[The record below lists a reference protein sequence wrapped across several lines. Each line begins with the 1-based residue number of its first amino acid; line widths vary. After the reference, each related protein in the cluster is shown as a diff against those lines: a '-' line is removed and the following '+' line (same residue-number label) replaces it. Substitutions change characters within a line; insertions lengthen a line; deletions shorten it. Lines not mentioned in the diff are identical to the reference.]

1 MVSIASKRAPSLQME
16 LSASARIPYSAH
28 VSPTVVRT
36 TAGDYVQAFRVTG
49 ASYEC
54 ADDVT
59 INLWHERL
67 NIAYRSIASPNV
79 AIWTHLVRR
88 RAQAYPSGDFAAAF
102 ARRLND
108 RYRQRID
115 GEQLMVNELYFSI
128 VYRPT
133 SNTATQVTTRML
145 SKLQPQGAALELKDS
160 LDVCEKLSQVL
171 AAALDL
177 YEPEQLSTYREG
189 AQLRSQLLDYFGLLI
204 NGESQH
210 LPLPRGPLNTALAT
224 TRPLF
229 GVEALEYR
237 TPTHTRLGAFL
248 GILEYATPTSPAVL
262 SALLKAP
269 FPLVLTQSISFVSQP
284 TGQGLLQ
291 RQYRRL
297 TNSGDF
303 AQTQAEEL
311 KEALDAYAGG
321 EFALGSHHLSLQV
334 LTDPYAGVVTTDQE
348 QRVRELNERI
358 AIARPLLTDAGLL
371 VAREDLALE
380 AAFWAQLPGNFSR
393 RPRTAVITTR
403 NFAGMAPLHGHPT
416 GRLRGNHWGDALALF
431 PSAARSPYYFSLHA
445 SDWREA
451 DGGTRKDLGH
461 TFICGPT
468 GSGKTVLIGF
478 LVAMLMKHG
487 ATQVV
492 IDKDHGLEILVRA
505 LDGEYLALRSGV
517 ATGFNPLQLPTT
529 PVHLEFLRQWLVL
542 LARPASVREETDLF
556 QALRGTLSLAP
567 EARRLSRL
575 IEFVDST
582 DPAGLY
588 PRLARWTYAARGEYA
603 WVFDNSTDSVVP
615 RLGAQTILGFDVTDV
630 LSNPAICTP
639 VSWYLFNLIDALVDG
654 RRLVCWMD
662 EFSNL
667 LGDPVFESRARNAL
681 KTWRKLE
688 GVLCVSTQ
696 SPHDA
701 LQSPIA
707 RSIIE
712 GTATKIFLPNSDA
725 AAEDYMDG
733 FGLTEREFQLIKERI
748 DPSSRQF
755 LIKQGRYSTVC
766 ELNLKGFDAE
776 LAVISGRASSVQM
789 MHAAMEIAGQQSE
802 EWLPTFLRLLG
813 ESKRVEGEGHAS

>member
-1 MVSIASKRAPSLQME
+1 MIGLALKNHASLRREMPVAG
-16 LSASARIPYSAH
+16 RIPYSAH
-28 VSPTVVRT
+28 VSPHVVRT
-36 TAGDYVQAFRVTG
+36 SAGDYVQAFRIAG

-59 INLWHERL
+59 VNLWHERL

-88 RAQAYPSGDFAAAF
+88 RSRGYPSGDLQVAF
-102 ARRLND
+102 ACRLNE
-108 RYRQRID
+108 RYQQRID
-115 GEQLMVNELYFSI
+115 GEQLMVNELFFAV

-133 SNTATQVTTRML
+133 ANAATQLTTRML
-145 SKLQPQGAALELKDS
+145 SRAQPQGAALELRDS
-160 LDVCEKLSQVL
+160 LDVCDKLSQSL
-171 AAALDL
+171 IAALDR
-177 YEPEQLSTYREG
+177 YEPEQLSTYRKGE
-189 AQLRSQLLDYFGLLI
+189 QLRSELLEYFGLLI
-204 NGESQH
+204 NGEAQ
-210 LPLPRGPLNTALAT
+210 PIPVPRGPLNSALAS

-237 TPTHTRLGAFL
+237 TPTNTRLGAFL
-248 GILEYATPTSPAVL
+248 GIMEYATPTSPGVF

-269 FPLVLTQSISFVSQP
+269 FPLVLTQSLAFVSQAA
-284 TGQGLLQ
+284 GQGLLQ
-291 RQYRRL
+291 RQFRRL
-297 TNSGDF
+297 MNSGDF

-311 KEALDAYAGG
+311 KGALDAYAGG
-321 EFALGSHHLSLQV
+321 EFAMGTHHLSLQI
-334 LTDPYAGVVTTDQE
+334 LSDAYEGTEPPNQG
-348 QRVRELNERI
+348 QRVRDLNERI
-358 AIARPLLTDAGLL
+358 ALARPMLTDAGLL

-416 GRLRGNHWGDALALF
+416 GRLHGNHWGDALALL

-445 SDWREA
+445 SDWREV

-487 ATQVV
+487 ATQVL

-505 LDGEYLALRSGV
+505 LDGEYLALRNGV
-517 ATGFNPLQLPTT
+517 PTGFNPLQLPPT
-529 PVHLEFLRQWLVL
+529 PAHLEFLRQWLTL
-542 LARPASVREETDLF
+542 LARPASAREEADLF
-556 QALRGTLSLAP
+556 QALRGTLALAP

-582 DPAGLY
+582 DPTGLY
-588 PRLARWTYAARGEYA
+588 PRLARWTHIARGEYA
-603 WVFDNSTDSVVP
+603 WVFDNPVDSVVP
-615 RLGAQTILGFDVTDV
+615 RLGTQSILGFDVTDV
-630 LSNPAICTP
+630 LPNAVICTP

-667 LGDPVFESRARNAL
+667 LGDPVFESRTKNAL
-681 KTWRKLE
+681 KTWRKLD

-707 RSIIE
+707 RTIIE

-725 AAEDYMDG
+725 AAEDYIDG

-748 DPSSRQF
+748 DPHSRQF

-766 ELNLKGFDAE
+766 ELDLKGFDAE
-776 LAVISGRASSVQM
+776 LAVISGRASLVQA
-789 MHAAMEIAGQQSE
+789 MHAAIDTFGPRSQD
-802 EWLPTFLRLLG
+802 WLPAFLR
-813 ESKRVEGEGHAS
+813 RVADPSQ